1 MTPAGR
7 PSTSQVPRPGRGWTA
22 ALVAGAM
29 ATAAGCHQDM
39 YDQVKYE
46 PLEPSTFFAD
56 GISSRP
62 LEPGVVPRG
71 SLEENE
77 VIATGRD
84 GKEYVAQM
92 PVPLSRELLTRG
104 QERFTIY
111 CTPCHGQAGYGD
123 GMIVQRGFRRP
134 PSYHTDTLRGI
145 ADGRIFD
152 VVSNGFGSMPRFR
165 DRIPAGDR
173 WAIVAYVRTLQ
184 LSQSAS
190 PEDLTAAERTSLEQS
205 GADRAASGKTVAPG
219 GAP

>member
-1 MTPAGR
+1 MNRAFTPPTPNRSRHRRACIVALMAG
-7 PSTSQVPRPGRGWTA
+7 VIA
-22 ALVAGAM
+22 
-29 ATAAGCHQDM
+29 AAGCHQDM

-46 PLEPSTFFAD
+46 PLERSTFFPD
-56 GISSRP
+56 GLSSRP

-71 SLEENE
+71 SLEENDL
-77 VIATGRD
+77 IATGRD
-84 GKEYVAQM
+84 GKDFVAEM
-92 PVPLSRELLTRG
+92 PVPLSRDLLVRG

-134 PSYHTDTLRGI
+134 PSYHTDALRGI

-165 DRIPAGDR
+165 DRIAVADR
-173 WAIVAYVRTLQ
+173 WAIVAYVRALQ
-184 LSQSAS
+184 LSQNAS
-190 PEDLTAAERTSLEQS
+190 PDDLTPARRTSLEQS
-205 GADRAASGKTVAPG
+205 AGAPAKSGKVVAPG